1 MNNNNPSSDAG
12 VAPDCGAL
20 VSRWIRPEVR
30 AINAYHV
37 PNPGQLI
44 KLDAME
50 NPYSWPDELREQW
63 LALIKS
69 AAINRYPDPGASELK
84 SVLRDALAIPGDC
97 GILLGNG
104 SDELIQMIA
113 MAVAAPDRVVMAPEP
128 SFVMYQ
134 LIALMVGM
142 RYEGIALTANFELD
156 RDAMLDAIHEHQPAL
171 IFLAY
176 PNNPTGNLFDKNVIA
191 AILQASPGL
200 VIVDEAY
207 FPFAGSTLIDWLHQ
221 YPNLLVMRTVSK
233 MGLAGL
239 RLGYLVGNEQWLQHI
254 DKMRLP
260 YNINVLTQLSARLAL
275 ENIDAFDAQTRQICE
290 DRESLYQQLCEMESL
305 QVFPSQANFI
315 LFRVSGS
322 SSQEVFEQLKQQGV
336 LIKNLGNQPG
346 LLKDCLRVTVGT
358 LQENEQFLKALSG
371 ILND

>member
-1 MNNNNPSSDAG
+1 MNNNNPSSDAS
-12 VAPDCGAL
+12 VAPDCDAL

-50 NPYSWPDELREQW
+50 NPYSWPDALREKW

-69 AAINRYPDPGASELK
+69 AAINRYPDPGAGALK
-84 SVLRDALAIPGDC
+84 SALRKSLALPGDYS
-97 GILLGNG
+97 ILLGNG

-113 MAVAAPDRVVMAPEP
+113 MAVAAPERVVMAPEP

-134 LIALMVGM
+134 MIALMVGM
-142 RYEGIALTANFELD
+142 RYEGVKLTANFELD
-156 RDAMLDAIHEHQPAL
+156 RDAMLAAINEYQPAL
-171 IFLAY
+171 VFLAY
-176 PNNPTGNLFDKNVIA
+176 PNNPTGNLFDKNIIA
-191 AILQASPGL
+191 EILRACEGL
-200 VIVDEAY
+200 VVVDEAY
-207 FPFAGSTLIDWLHQ
+207 FPFAGSTLMDWLHQ

-239 RLGYLVGNEQWLQHI
+239 RLGYLVGNEKWLQHI

-260 YNINVLTQLSARLAL
+260 YNINVLTQLSAQFAL
-275 ENIDAFDAQTRQICE
+275 ENIDAFNAQTRQICE
-290 DRESLYQQLCEMESL
+290 DRETLYQQLCEMEGL

>member
-1 MNNNNPSSDAG
+1 MSNNIPSSDAG
-12 VAPDCGAL
+12 VTPDCSAL
-20 VSRWIRPEVR
+20 VSQWIRPEVR
-30 AINAYHV
+30 AIHAYHV
-37 PNPGQLI
+37 PDPGKLI

-50 NPYSWPDELREQW
+50 NPYSWPSELREQW
-63 LALIKS
+63 LEIVKT

-84 SVLRDALAIPGDC
+84 SALRKSLVIPDDC

-113 MAVAAPDRVVMAPEP
+113 MAVATPERMVLAPEP

-134 LIALMVGM
+134 MIALMVGM
-142 RYEGIALTANFELD
+142 RYEGVALTTNFELD
-156 RDAMLDAIHEHQPAL
+156 SDAMLATIKVHQPAL

-176 PNNPTGNLFDKNVIA
+176 PNNPTGNLFDKNVIT

-200 VIVDEAY
+200 VVVDEAY

-260 YNINVLTQLSARLAL
+260 YNINVLTQISAQFAL
-275 ENIDAFDAQTRQICE
+275 ENIEAFDAQTRQICE
-290 DRESLYQQLCEMESL
+290 DREVLYQQLCELDKL
-305 QVFPSQANFI
+305 QVYPSQANFI
-315 LFRVSGS
+315 LFRVSGRTS
-322 SSQEVFEQLKQQGV
+322 KEIFEQLKRRGV
-336 LIKNLGNQPG
+336 LLKNLGNQPG

-358 LQENEQFLKALSG
+358 LQENQQFLQALRD
-371 ILND
+371 IVKN